1 MKGKPKSVSGKA
13 FDVPLLKRVVK
24 YAIPYK
30 RAFILGF
37 FLTIVLAFMSIT
49 RPILIL
55 YTFDNYINVSDLEG
69 LRNIT
74 ILMIGLLLIESV
86 LQFYNTYLTN
96 WLGQSVIRDLRLKV
110 YKHILR
116 FKLTYFDNTAI
127 GTLVTRSISDIET
140 IAEVFSQGLLVI
152 MGDLLQLSIVI
163 IAMFVINWQLALVS
177 LASIPFLIFTTVL
190 FKQALKAAF
199 RDVRTQVSRL
209 NAFVQEHITGMS
221 IVQIFNRE
229 DVELQRFNN
238 INEVHKQAHLRTVWI
253 FSIFF
258 PIIEILAA
266 ISLGLLVWWGM
277 TGVYD
282 GDISKG
288 EIIAFI
294 FFINM
299 LFRPI
304 RQLADRFN
312 TLQMGMVGA
321 ERVFKI
327 LDTDSVIENKGTI
340 GTKNIKG
347 SIVFDK
353 VWFAYKDE
361 DWVLKDVS
369 FEVKEGETIAIVGAT
384 GAGKTSII
392 NLLGRFYSINKGR
405 ILIDGIETQDYSL
418 EALRGSTAVVL
429 QDVFLFSDSI
439 FNNIT
444 LNDESINLETVQE
457 AAKIVGVHDFI
468 MSLPGGYDYNVQE
481 RGAVLSVGQRQLIAF
496 LRAYVSNPK
505 ILVLDE
511 ATSSVDTETE
521 QLIQHAIQQ
530 LTANRTSIVIA
541 HRLAT
546 IQASDMIIVMHHGEI
561 KESGTH
567 NALLEINGQ
576 YKKLYDLSLI
586 EN

>member
-1 MKGKPKSVSGKA
+1 MSSESVSGKA
-13 FDVPLLKRVVK
+13 FDVPLLKRVMK

-37 FLTIVLAFMSIT
+37 ILTVVLALMAIM

-55 YTFDNYINVSDLEG
+55 YTFDNYINVSDLDG
-69 LRNIT
+69 LRNMT
-74 ILMIGLLLIESV
+74 ILMIGLLLIESL

-96 WLGQSVIRDLRLKV
+96 WIGQSVIRDLRLTV
-110 YKHILR
+110 YKHIIR

-177 LASIPFLIFTTVL
+177 LASIPLLIFTTVM

-229 DVELQRFNN
+229 KVELERFNK

-277 TGVYD
+277 SGVYD
-282 GDISKG
+282 GNISKG

-327 LDTDSVIENKGTI
+327 LDTDSVIEDSGSKDATNV
-340 GTKNIKG
+340 KG
-347 SIVFDK
+347 SIRFDQ

-361 DWVLKDVS
+361 NWVLKNVS

-405 ILIDGIETQDYSL
+405 ILIDGIETQEYSL
-418 EALRGSTAVVL
+418 EALRSSTAVVL

-439 FNNIT
+439 YNNIT
-444 LNDESINLETVQE
+444 LNNESITLETVQE
-457 AAKIVGVHDFI
+457 AAKIVGVHNFI

-511 ATSSVDTETE
+511 ATSSVDIETE

-546 IQASDMIIVMHHGEI
+546 IQASDMIIVMDHGEI
-561 KESGTH
+561 VESGTH
-567 NALLEINGQ
+567 NELLALNGQ
-576 YKKLYDLSLI
+576 YRKLYDLSLV
-586 EN
+586 ES